1 MGAESALC
9 IELGA
14 PRRGLLDD
22 LDGLNP
28 RAVEREE
35 FLYANTIALA
45 ADGEVTRDILTA
57 VIDGENLTLK
67 VLNTELVA
75 FLNLDGNANDVTG
88 VEFREVLL
96 GELSGLLGVDLIQK
110 LNTHDLP
117 P

>member
-1 MGAESALC
+1 MGAECALC

-14 PRRGLLDD
+14 PRRGLLND
-22 LDGLNP
+22 LDGLDP

-35 FLYANTIALA
+35 LLYANTIALA
-45 ADGEVTRDILTA
+45 TDGEVTGDVLTA
-57 VIDGENLTLK
+57 VINSENLTLK
-67 VLNTELVA
+67 VLNAELVA
-75 FLNLDGNANDVTG
+75 FLNLNGNANNVTG

-96 GELSGLLGVDLIQK
+96 GKLSGLLGVDLIQK